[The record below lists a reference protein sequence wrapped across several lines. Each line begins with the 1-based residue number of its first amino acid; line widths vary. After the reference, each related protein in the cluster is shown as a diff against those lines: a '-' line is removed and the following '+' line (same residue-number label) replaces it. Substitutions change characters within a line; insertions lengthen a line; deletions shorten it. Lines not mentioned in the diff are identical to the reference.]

1 MITYGKRIAKRATFD
16 VGAKKSILGYIAATK
31 RIPLGE
37 AEVIYNGLIK
47 EDNQKFALCLY
58 LIDLK
63 PKNPYAEILFDREKY
78 SKLLQRINGKLDKII
93 QKQKTRSETKT
104 EGNIF
109 RELWGKNED

>member
-58 LIDLK
+58 RFFGQK
-63 PKNPYAEILFDREKY
+63 APGFSRGM
-78 SKLLQRINGKLDKII
+78 NGP
-93 QKQKTRSETKT
+93 
-104 EGNIF
+104 
-109 RELWGKNED
+109 